1 MRLSVII
8 PVYNEASTLRAL
20 LQRVVDLPI
29 DKEVLVVDDGSDAE
43 TVGQLQAAVADSL
56 PGVVHLFTHM
66 KNQGKGAGIRTALEQ
81 ATGDVVII
89 QDADLEY
96 FPEDYVELL
105 RVYEQHGAQAVY
117 GVRDLADRDF
127 LMRFGNNFLTWLT
140 NRLFGAH
147 LHDMETCYKLVDRQL
162 MQSLALR
169 SHRFEIEA
177 EISAKLLRRGV
188 KIYEAPIR
196 YDPRDEAAGKKL
208 SPLDGLPTL
217 ATLVKYRLGL
227 PEETPLPYVEK
238 GLLATGA
245 LAALFAL
252 ALLWRASGGP
262 SRRPSGRR

>member
-20 LQRVVDLPI
+20 LQRVVALPI
-29 DKEVLVVDDGSDAE
+29 DKEVLVVDDGSDEE

-56 PGVVHLFTHM
+56 PGVVRIFTHRE
-66 KNQGKGAGIRTALEQ
+66 NRGKGAGIRTALEH

-105 RVYEQHGAQAVY
+105 KVYQQNGAQAVY
-117 GVRDLADRDF
+117 GVRDLTDRDF
-127 LMRFGNNFLTWLT
+127 LMRFGNNLLTWLT
-140 NRLFGAH
+140 NLLFGAR
-147 LHDMETCYKLVDRQL
+147 LHDMETCYKLVDREL
-162 MQSLALR
+162 MQSLELR

-208 SPLDGLPTL
+208 SPLDGLPAL

-227 PEETPLPYVEK
+227 PEETPLRTVERGIVGGAIAA
-238 GLLATGA
+238 GLLAV
-245 LAALFAL
+245 
-252 ALLWRASGGP
+252 ALLWRAVTGP
-262 SRRPSGRR
+262 GDRS